1 MGSLQTH
8 GPGCHK
14 ASLARSTRPPTD
26 DNRHLKKPRSL
37 ERRLLS
43 AFLGVYDSYIYT
55 MFLRIYNRQI
65 VQETIPPPGNQL
77 SRHLIG
83 LWDVLNRSI
92 ENYELYVNM
101 MVDMR
106 DTFFGPVMEELARCP
121 ELWQESWDRH
131 QEQGL
136 EKYVDYV
143 SEGQAW

>member
-1 MGSLQTH
+1 
-8 GPGCHK
+8 
-14 ASLARSTRPPTD
+14 
-26 DNRHLKKPRSL
+26 
-37 ERRLLS
+37 
-43 AFLGVYDSYIYT
+43 
-55 MFLRIYNRQI
+55 MFLRVYNRQI
-65 VQETIPPPGNQL
+65 VQETIPPSGNQL

-136 EKYVDYV
+136 EKYVDCV